1 MDRRALLAV
10 GLCLLVLVISELIF
24 PTRPASKQ
32 MLGGLDS
39 AAVAESAS
47 STRDTQQTAAAI
59 PRPGVTA
66 GAAAGPSPVVAVMPP
81 VAPETLTVTTPHTV
95 VAFSSVGAAPVAVTM
110 RDYHR
115 TVRNVADGEGSP
127 PVELGRPGEALLRY
141 RIITAHDT
149 LPLDRVSFT
158 GRQSTAT
165 GGAPVVTYDA
175 SVPGGGAGGG
185 GGGGNGGGT
194 TWHVTITYTFKPN
207 GYLSDITGRV
217 VAAGAGVSAATP
229 AAGAGFLLLDLPSG
243 FPSYEADTAD
253 DISQLAYVVKPG
265 RDDPVSTSFSHIDP
279 GQSEL
284 RPGPIAWAVAKNK
297 YFLVGVLAADTTRAS
312 QFAEVDLFG
321 GVRTNKLATHGAAT
335 VVLPLMAAPGGST
348 FAFELYTG
356 PQEFRRLRAVGRG
369 FENLNPYAGFLH
381 PILQPFVTITVEMV
395 LWLKQV
401 LRINYGWVLVIIGVG
416 TRLLLWPVNQRAMR
430 TSLKMQRLQPEL
442 AEVQSKYKND
452 RDRQQQEM
460 MRVYRE
466 HGMSPWS
473 PIAGCL
479 PMFLPWP
486 FFAALYFVF
495 RNTIEFRGVPFLWLH
510 DISVKD
516 PHYILPVLMGASS
529 FLVSWI
535 GMRNSPPN
543 PQTKMMG
550 YMFPVM
556 MTYFFWRIAAGL
568 NLYYLVQSLATLP
581 QQWLLS
587 NERARSAGAGG
598 AGGTSAPAA
607 TARPRPG
614 GGSTPSVSAAGGG

>member
-1 MDRRALLAV
+1 
-10 GLCLLVLVISELIF
+10 
-24 PTRPASKQ
+24 
-32 MLGGLDS
+32 
-39 AAVAESAS
+39 
-47 STRDTQQTAAAI
+47 
-59 PRPGVTA
+59 
-66 GAAAGPSPVVAVMPP
+66 
-81 VAPETLTVTTPHTV
+81 
-95 VAFSSVGAAPVAVTM
+95 
-110 RDYHR
+110 
-115 TVRNVADGEGSP
+115 
-127 PVELGRPGEALLRY
+127 
-141 RIITAHDT
+141 
-149 LPLDRVSFT
+149 
-158 GRQSTAT
+158 
-165 GGAPVVTYDA
+165 
-175 SVPGGGAGGG
+175 
-185 GGGGNGGGT
+185 
-194 TWHVTITYTFKPN
+194 
-207 GYLSDITGRV
+207 
-217 VAAGAGVSAATP
+217 
-229 AAGAGFLLLDLPSG
+229 
-243 FPSYEADTAD
+243 
-253 DISQLAYVVKPG
+253 
-265 RDDPVSTSFSHIDP
+265 
-279 GQSEL
+279 
-284 RPGPIAWAVAKNK
+284 
-297 YFLVGVLAADTTRAS
+297 
-312 QFAEVDLFG
+312 
-321 GVRTNKLATHGAAT
+321 
-335 VVLPLMAAPGGST
+335 
-348 FAFELYTG
+348 
-356 PQEFRRLRAVGRG
+356 
-369 FENLNPYAGFLH
+369 
-381 PILQPFVTITVEMV
+381 MV

-452 RDRQQQEM
+452 REKQQQEM

-516 PHYILPVLMGASS
+516 PHYILPVLMGLSS

-614 GGSTPSVSAAGGG
+614 GGSAPSVSAAGRG